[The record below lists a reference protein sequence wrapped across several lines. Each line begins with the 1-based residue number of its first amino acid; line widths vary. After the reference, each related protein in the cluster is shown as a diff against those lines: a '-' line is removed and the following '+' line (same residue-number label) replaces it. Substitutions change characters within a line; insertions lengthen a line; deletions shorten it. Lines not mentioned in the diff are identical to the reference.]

1 MARKDVLLARRSA
14 LGWSEY
20 RVVQEVCKLRQAR
33 GDQEATVVKYQSSIN
48 KAFRDPDN
56 VKVRIVDDIIEAMG
70 GEQVIRWNNPE
81 EVVL

>member
-1 MARKDVLLARRSA
+1 V
-14 LGWSEY
+14 
-20 RVVQEVCKLRQAR
+20 
-33 GDQEATVVKYQSSIN
+33 TKYQSSIN

-56 VKVRIVDDIIEAMG
+56 VKVYIVDDMIAAMG